1 MNGRKLVIAACGIA
15 CLLVVSQA
23 RAASAKT
30 ECQAS
35 PRGAIAARAY
45 VEQQRE
51 RVERRNQERAAAK
64 SKVDAANAAA
74 SAATGSA
81 AALQANNSDPA
92 AVADAQKKAADTTKD
107 VADALVLWNKA
118 DAAASCAQKELDE
131 ALTSY
136 NHAKLFSFAVEATA
150 SVAGG
155 AGDENREGGAL
166 FFSLRDRFFFSE
178 YEFGATFDALTE
190 ARVPRHGQTRSFTF
204 GLPLRV
210 FFGNQATSLFLGAS
224 PTFVFRSTDPVV
236 GATAQIG
243 MRVLGT
249 AGNTTWVP
257 VSDVKFFAEP
267 RFTFDGTT
275 TAVLFGLEVGLG
287 AGHKSLTDTS
297 LTWALV
303 PVPPSDP

>member
-1 MNGRKLVIAACGIA
+1 MGASLS
-15 CLLVVSQA
+15 SQ
-23 RAASAKT
+23 RAASPACSWSRKPGRLPPRPS
-30 ECQAS
+30 ARLRRGGPS
-35 PRGAIAARAY
+35 PPEPTSSSSENEWSDGTKSGRQPRARSMPRTPRPAL
-45 VEQQRE
+45 QRE
-51 RVERRNQERAAAK
+51 
-64 SKVDAANAAA
+64 
-74 SAATGSA
+74 
-81 AALQANNSDPA
+81 
-92 AVADAQKKAADTTKD
+92 
-107 VADALVLWNKA
+107 
-118 DAAASCAQKELDE
+118 
-131 ALTSY
+131 
-136 NHAKLFSFAVEATA
+136 
-150 SVAGG
+150 
-155 AGDENREGGAL
+155 
-166 FFSLRDRFFFSE
+166 
-178 YEFGATFDALTE
+178 
-190 ARVPRHGQTRSFTF
+190 VPRHGQTRSFTF

-303 PVPPSDP
+303 PAPPSDP

>member
-51 RVERRNQERAAAK
+51 RVERRNQERA
-64 SKVDAANAAA
+64 
-74 SAATGSA
+74 
-81 AALQANNSDPA
+81 
-92 AVADAQKKAADTTKD
+92 DAQKKAADTTKD
-107 VADALVLWNKA
+107 VADALVLWYKA